1 MEKVKEEIENKKT
14 SSKTKTGKTENN
26 TSKQNKKTS
35 TTNKK
40 SSTTKVNTTKTNQK
54 KTSSNAKTNQELNK
68 ANNVKKEKS
77 IATENKNKGVTK
89 TEVTKTKKTTEKAP
103 KTEKKQ
109 KIEQNNVEDDEIKS
123 IELVEEINIDEIK
136 EKIENQNKIPEEKH
150 ATIKKNIVPNIGIAL
165 IVTIFHIFLE
175 LGFTNI
181 EGSNYVIDLKV
192 FSGIFL
198 IIAIYL
204 FEKAYNN
211 EDSKLAVYGIE
222 SLVLSIFNF
231 SLVYIYYAWIAKY
244 QLVVFLF
251 AILVCIY
258 YSIKSIVIYIKK
270 KKEYVIE
277 KY

>member
-1 MEKVKEEIENKKT
+1 MEKVKEEEIKNKKT
-14 SSKTKTGKTENN
+14 SSKTKIAKTENN
-26 TSKQNKKTS
+26 TVKQTKKTA

-40 SSTTKVNTTKTNQK
+40 SSTTKANITKTNEKQTNSNT
-54 KTSSNAKTNQELNK
+54 KTKQELNK
-68 ANNVKKEKS
+68 ANNVKKEKN
-77 IATENKNKGVTK
+77 IDTENKNVVKK
-89 TEVTKTKKTTEKAP
+89 EVSKTKKTTGKAP

-109 KIEQNNVEDDEIKS
+109 NIEQNKEDVKAKD
-123 IELVEEINIDEIK
+123 IELVEEINIEEIK
-136 EKIENQNKIPEEKH
+136 EKIQNQNKIPEEKH
-150 ATIKKNIVPNIGIAL
+150 KTIKKNIIPNIGIVL
-165 IVTIFHIFLE
+165 ILTIFHIFLK

-181 EGSNYVIDLKV
+181 EGSNYVTDLKV

-204 FEKAYNN
+204 FENAYNKDN
-211 EDSKLAVYGIE
+211 SKLAIYGIE
-222 SLVLSIFNF
+222 ALILAIFNF

-258 YSIKSIVIYIKK
+258 YSIKSIVIYIKM